1 MVEHGLNLKCY
12 GMNLQLIVLKGLK
25 QWIKIFPTEI
35 KGRIADLTVLIAI
48 PGGRRARADYEN
60 AEK

>member
-25 QWIKIFPTEI
+25 QWIKIFPAEI
-35 KGRIADLTVLIAI
+35 SVISSLFCFVGE
-48 PGGRRARADYEN
+48 Y
-60 AEK
+60 